1 MYGAKRLGVI
11 KENCLLM
18 KKPTQNGNATPVI
31 VTASKPPA
39 KTSIYP
45 LGKKHYESTDRLGN
59 VRVTYT
65 EKKSWNNGK
74 FALNVSSSQDYY
86 PFGSVME
93 GRGYNLMAYR
103 YGVQGQEKVN
113 EVSGSENH
121 YTALFWEMAPRLG
134 RRWNVDPKPVALE
147 SVYAVNR
154 DNPNWYTDPN
164 GDFTIVDDAIVGFFK
179 GLFGKRGSDG
189 KFSEGGTSRIGNAFR
204 RAGRDATNSAKIWGG
219 LFASDKEKSFGGR
232 VLEVASRLTW
242 QLPQTIGGL
251 LYNQGASMFGN
262 VSGVEYFHGA
272 TAVKGAGIGGGAVT
286 LGSYISLSHT
296 SLDPQ
301 ANVGVGPGS
310 YTFMHEYGHYLQS
323 QRNGPSYLFKYGL
336 PSIFAANW
344 TEWDANQRAA
354 NYFHKIQPSFTWD
367 PNFYPVGTLEHTY
380 SRLPAGGK
388 IHNTKW
394 WEYFILPAVPVLNI
408 NKPR

>member
-1 MYGAKRLGVI
+1 MACPAYTYYSIFEPQKKRFKNEL
-11 KENCLLM
+11 
-18 KKPTQNGNATPVI
+18 
-31 VTASKPPA
+31 
-39 KTSIYP
+39 TS
-45 LGKKHYESTDRLGN
+45 
-59 VRVTYT
+59 
-65 EKKSWNNGK
+65 EKSEK
-74 FALNVSSSQDYY
+74 
-86 PFGSVME
+86 
-93 GRGYNLMAYR
+93 NLRRNYR
-103 YGVQGQEKVN
+103 YGFNGQEKDD
-113 EVSGSENH
+113 EVAGNGNS
-121 YTALFWEMAPRLG
+121 YTAEFWQYDSRLG
-134 RRWNVDPKPVALE
+134 RRWNVDPKPVAWE

-154 DNPNWYTDPN
+154 NNPIWYSDPK
-164 GDFTIVDDAIVGFFK
+164 GDFAIVDDAVVGFFK

-232 VLEVASRLTW
+232 VLEVVSRFTW

-296 SLDPQ
+296 TLDKE
-301 ANVGVGPGS
+301 ANVGIGPGS

-323 QRNGPSYLFKYGL
+323 QRNGVSYLFKYGL
-336 PSIFAANW
+336 PSIFGAHW

-354 NYFHKIQPSFTWD
+354 NYFNKLSPTTPWNPNYYLPSTWQ
-367 PNFYPVGTLEHTY
+367 HTY
-380 SRLPAGGK
+380 SKLPDGGK

-394 WEYFILPAVPVLNI
+394 WEYFILSLVPILNI
-408 NKPR
+408 DKPE